1 MRSLRS
7 IAALLLL
14 LVCPVLA
21 SAAQDQPKETAKP
34 NLQRIRYEVR
44 YLNVHGAEVL
54 AWEQCQQKDACRV
67 AALANGSGRG
77 AVMEVEADAA
87 THERIARALA
97 ERDSAPRT
105 QVFQLV
111 LLAAGSK
118 PNGPAPTLSE
128 GAQKALDDV
137 RKFLPFTN
145 YRMLDTALVRVTQ
158 DDVAQ
163 AKIAGLGPAS
173 YKVAMRFRAGGAD
186 GKELFIDSFG
196 LDESNDRDLIQT
208 SFSMDVGET
217 VVVGTSSAGGGQEAL
232 VAILTA
238 LP

>member
-1 MRSLRS
+1 MRPLRF
-7 IAALLLL
+7 ALALLLL
-14 LVCPVLA
+14 PVAA
-21 SAAQDQPKETAKP
+21 SAAQDQPKEAAKP
-34 NLQRIRYEVR
+34 NTQRIRYDVR

-54 AWEQCQQKDACRV
+54 AWEQCPQKEACRV

-77 AVMEVEADAA
+77 AVMEVEADPA

-97 ERDSAPRT
+97 ERDSAPPT

-111 LLAAGSK
+111 LLAAGNK

-128 GAQKALDDV
+128 GAQKALDDMK
-137 RKFLPFTN
+137 KFLPFTN
-145 YRMLDTALVRVTQ
+145 YRMLDTAIVRVTQ

-163 AKIAGLGPAS
+163 AQVAGISPANYKLG
-173 YKVAMRFRAGGAD
+173 MRFRAGGAD
-186 GKELFIDSFG
+186 GKSLFIDGFD
-196 LDESNDRDLIQT
+196 LDEMNDRDLIQT
-208 SFSMDVGET
+208 SFSMNVGET
-217 VVVGTSSAGGGQEAL
+217 VVVGTSNAGGGQEAL

>member
-1 MRSLRS
+1 MRSLRPF
-7 IAALLLL
+7 ATLLLL
-14 LVCPVLA
+14 LACPV
-21 SAAQDQPKETAKP
+21 AAKQDQPKEAARP
-34 NLQRIRYEVR
+34 NTQRIRYDVR

-54 AWEQCQQKDACRV
+54 AWEQCPQKEACRV

-77 AVMEVEADAA
+77 AVLEVDADSA

-111 LLAAGSK
+111 LLAAGNK

-128 GAQKALDDV
+128 GAQKALDDMK
-137 RKFLPFTN
+137 KFLPFTH
-145 YRMLDTALVRVTQ
+145 YRMLDTALLRVTQ

-163 AKIAGLGPAS
+163 AKIAGLAVHP

-186 GKELFIDSFG
+186 GKELFIDGFE
-196 LDESNDRDLIQT
+196 LDEPNDRDLIQT

-217 VVVGTSSAGGGQEAL
+217 VVVGTSSVGSGQEAL